1 MWERSVNQNTRNW
14 KLGVTNIL
22 EKERLSNQTGIKNLG
37 KIWHIFK
44 DFSPLVTKAVSNG
57 REASIF

>member
-14 KLGVTNIL
+14 KLGVANIL
-22 EKERLSNQTGIKNLG
+22 EKESWCNLE

-44 DFSPLVTKAVSNG
+44 DFSPLFTKAVLNG
-57 REASIF
+57 REASIILMRMGA